1 MLFKIVAD
9 GGWEHGEWEL
19 GKRMVTEEES
29 GEEVAVREVIIL
41 NSSKYIGISV
51 NFD

>member
-1 MLFKIVAD
+1 MAE

-41 NSSKYIGISV
+41 NRSKYVEISV